1 MARASRVL
9 PACSV
14 TRHRFVSFAEREH
27 SQTVL
32 AVQRA
37 TPVQMVNTL
46 LVWEHAA
53 RVDVEAEI
61 QEIDFQPGRRK
72 INISCPAQS
81 TEDIDLRLLVLHHQ
95 HLTKLQLQPQQ
106 QEQHQQL

>member
-27 SQTVL
+27 SQIVL
-32 AVQRA
+32 AVPRA

-61 QEIDFQPGRRK
+61 QEIDFQVRK
-72 INISCPAQS
+72 NNNI
-81 TEDIDLRLLVLHHQ
+81 IVNWVKRLVVSA
-95 HLTKLQLQPQQ
+95 
-106 QEQHQQL
+106 

>member
-61 QEIDFQPGRRK
+61 QEIDLQVRK
-72 INISCPAQS
+72 NNNI
-81 TEDIDLRLLVLHHQ
+81 IVNWVKRLVVSA
-95 HLTKLQLQPQQ
+95 
-106 QEQHQQL
+106 